1 MQNYVILI
9 NLRERVPL
17 NSDTMKIE
25 GSYQQSF
32 DASLAQSQLEAA
44 GIESCLL
51 NDTVNNVVSYLSSEV
66 REIRL
71 GVADEDYDRAME
83 VLNQPVEEKGKTCPF
98 CGSHQIVFGTQGASK
113 WRIIWTTILSTLTMS
128 AGNVRCHYY
137 CKNCRQEF

>member
-1 MQNYVILI
+1 
-9 NLRERVPL
+9 
-17 NSDTMKIE
+17 MKIV

-44 GIESCLL
+44 GIESCL
-51 NDTVNNVVSYLSSEV
+51 
-66 REIRL
+66 RL

-83 VLNQPVEEKGKTCPF
+83 VLNQPIEEKGKTCPF